1 MKGCVLPRPPLAEL
15 FWNYPSSFLH
25 SSACCYFILDMPSV
39 ALMFTATGFAGKVM
53 EVKARRGI
61 APVTSAFHA
70 NQATLL
76 YDVGVDQKQLAP
88 LADEEIECKMIR
100 LLIQAMN
107 ANDSPLTQYERLGL
121 PLPSEA
127 TAETI
132 RAACVT
138 STDAGQAYRYAHHTC
153 PIKSDILDLAMACQ
167 QSVQ

>member
-1 MKGCVLPRPPLAEL
+1 
-15 FWNYPSSFLH
+15 
-25 SSACCYFILDMPSV
+25 
-39 ALMFTATGFAGKVM
+39 M

-61 APVTSAFHA
+61 APATSAFHA

-100 LLIQAMN
+100 LLIEAMD

-121 PLPSEA
+121 PTPVQATDEA
-127 TAETI
+127 I

-138 STDAGQAYRYAHHTC
+138 TTDAGRAYRYTAIVH
-153 PIKSDILDLAMACQ
+153 
-167 QSVQ
+167 

>member
-1 MKGCVLPRPPLAEL
+1 
-15 FWNYPSSFLH
+15 
-25 SSACCYFILDMPSV
+25 
-39 ALMFTATGFAGKVM
+39 M

-100 LLIQAMN
+100 LLIEAMD

-127 TAETI
+127 TAEAI

-138 STDAGQAYRYAHHTC
+138 TTEAGQAYRYTHYSC
-153 PIKSDILDLAMACQ
+153 PVKPIILDLAVLATTA
-167 QSVQ
+167 